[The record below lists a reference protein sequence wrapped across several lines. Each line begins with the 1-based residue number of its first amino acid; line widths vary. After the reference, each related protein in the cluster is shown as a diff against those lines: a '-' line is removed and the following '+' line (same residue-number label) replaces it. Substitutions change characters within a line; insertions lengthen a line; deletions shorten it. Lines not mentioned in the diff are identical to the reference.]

1 MGGLHALQE
10 SSDLLARHEGAGGI
24 VRVGDEDHAGVVGNG
39 VEHRVQVMAV
49 VLGRHH
55 DVARARLRGQPVDG
69 EGMLRVHGRGARLQQ
84 RQRHDFRMSLE
95 PLPSVIQ
102 FIGTP

>member
-1 MGGLHALQE
+1 MRGLHALQE

-49 VLGRHH
+49 VLAGTTMW
-55 DVARARLRGQPVDG
+55 RAPRLRGQPVDG
-69 EGMLRVHGRGARLQQ
+69 E
-84 RQRHDFRMSLE
+84 
-95 PLPSVIQ
+95 
-102 FIGTP
+102 